1 MRLFVF
7 KVLAQDQDSYDVTV
21 EFSKE
26 KEAYKFFN
34 NYTAALGRISDKKF
48 DTKLGKWKLRNESM
62 LYLKKVEV
70 DINKKI
76 AEEPPLFP
84 IAVTVKKETVSVKTI
99 TDYENMGARLKLQPY
114 PYQKE
119 IIRFCLDTEK
129 ALIVAPCGAGKTPV
143 ILGIYDEAV
152 RSGKITGP
160 ALIVV
165 KASLKLQWEKEVQ
178 KFSDYKPRVIQ
189 TLSQLKKDIADFQKQ
204 FEGADI
210 FIVNYEQLRD
220 LDIKARLKKKKFDFV
235 AGDEI
240 QFIKDDN
247 TKRAKALCEF
257 SKARFTIGA
266 TATPVQK
273 NPMDIFGIFKFINPS
288 LFPRKGTFGERYVT
302 WTTFGQYIRKPVG
315 AKNEDELNRK
325 LSPWMIVKT
334 KQEIS
339 SQLPSLVVL
348 QRTCKFTEKQQD
360 KSNRLLDAIENIR
373 EQERAVMT
381 KLAAAGAKS
390 SKELKK
396 LEIDILMYQSFA
408 QELAD
413 DELLLSMSDSE
424 KALDYVTGDKSTK
437 TEMLVELVKEILES
451 GEKVAIFS
459 RFKKYQS
466 ILLARF
472 KKEKEL
478 TDIKIAV
485 VNGSTLNKQR
495 NIEIYDKFE
504 HGDHKIL
511 LMTDCAAEGVNLSSC
526 GYLVELDL
534 ALSYAVQTQRHGR
547 IERADSTHKTVYVY
561 QLLTEDSYDDIQKR
575 IVDKKEVFDA
585 TIIKGQLESVS

>member
-1 MRLFVF
+1 MKLFVF
-7 KVLAQDQDSYDVTV
+7 KVLIQDQDSYDVTV

-48 DTKLGKWKLRNESM
+48 DTKLGKWKLRNTGM

-84 IAVTVKKETVSVKTI
+84 IAVTVKKEAVSVKTI
-99 TDYENMGARLKLQPY
+99 TDYENMGAGLKLQPY

-119 IIRFCLDTEK
+119 IIKFCLDTEK

-189 TLSQLKKDIADFQKQ
+189 TLSQLKKDIADFQEQ

-288 LFPRKGTFGERYVT
+288 LFPRKGAFGERYVT

-360 KSNRLLDAIENIR
+360 KSDRLLDAIENIR
-373 EQERAVMT
+373 EQERAVMA

-459 RFKKYQS
+459 RFRKYQS

-478 TDIKIAV
+478 ADIKIAV

-561 QLLTEDSYDDIQKR
+561 QLLTEDSYDDIQKK